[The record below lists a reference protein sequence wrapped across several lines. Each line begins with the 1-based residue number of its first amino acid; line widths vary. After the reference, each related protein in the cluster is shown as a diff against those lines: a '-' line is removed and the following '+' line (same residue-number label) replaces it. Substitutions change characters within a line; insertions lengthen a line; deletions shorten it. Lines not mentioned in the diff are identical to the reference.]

1 MVAVDFARI
10 LSAASLQADRD
21 TFAPGRLQLTEC
33 FLQRHDADAL
43 PSRRDCGAFGIIP
56 MLTSLD
62 LPGAIRYDMSK
73 DTSYN
78 DCKRLFARVK
88 GMS

>member
-1 MVAVDFARI
+1 MVAVDFAGI

-21 TFAPGRLQLTEC
+21 TFAPGRLQLAEC

-62 LPGAIRYDMSK
+62 LPGLSVTICLKIHLIMIAS
-73 DTSYN
+73 
-78 DCKRLFARVK
+78 DCFRV
-88 GMS
+88 